1 VFLLQ
6 PCELVFEF
14 ALILVGHGVRSP
26 KNAMR
31 LRKGAEAAWE
41 EYRP

>member
-14 ALILVGHGVRSP
+14 ALIFVGHGLRSP

-31 LRKGAEAAWE
+31 LRKGAEAAWG